1 MEIQKIT
8 DDIHLIQLGGL
19 ESNIYLIKKKVLIDA
34 GLGFHKKIL
43 EKALTTLDITPDRIE
58 RIIFTHAHYDHIG
71 GASSFKNAKIAIH
84 TDDAQIME
92 TGDSTKSCAFA
103 FGKDLTKT
111 KVDLKLFDSDTIRI
125 DNIALKVIH
134 TPGHTEGSLCLYDK
148 DKKIL
153 FTGDTIFSDAIGRTD
168 LPGSDD
174 QEMKQSLDLLKTLH
188 VTTILPG
195 HGKIIEKDAEA
206 SINNTIKMYSY

>member
-43 EKALTTLDITPDRIE
+43 IKALTSLNLPPDNID

-71 GASSFKNAKIAIH
+71 GASLFKNAKIAIH
-84 TDDAQIME
+84 TDDAPTLE

-103 FGKDLTKT
+103 FGKELKKT

-125 DNIALKVIH
+125 DNISLKVIH
-134 TPGHTEGSLCLYDK
+134 TPGHTEGSICLYDK

-168 LPGSDD
+168 LPGSDE
-174 QEMKQSLDLLKTLH
+174 QEMKQSLDLLKTIS

-195 HGKIIEKDAEA
+195 HGKIIKKDAYA
-206 SINNTIKMYSY
+206 SINNTINMYSY